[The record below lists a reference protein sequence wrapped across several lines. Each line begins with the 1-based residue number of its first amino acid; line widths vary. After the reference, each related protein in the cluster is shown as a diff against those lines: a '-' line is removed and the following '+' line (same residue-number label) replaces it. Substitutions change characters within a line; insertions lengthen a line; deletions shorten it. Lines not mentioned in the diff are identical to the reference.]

1 MGKTTIASDGKVR
14 GFGTNSNSMGKEK
27 FVFNRHTLSYERV
40 RLTIKNRLLRVFG
53 LASAVIVTGI
63 LFMTITNTFFPSQK
77 EKALQREI
85 AQMKIKYESVN
96 GQLDMMSKVLT
107 NLQDR
112 DASVH
117 RMMFGMDPID
127 QNVWNGGIGG
137 HEQYRDLAKFKE
149 SGELLVNTLSKAD
162 QLERQLVLQSLSLDT
177 IQRMAERMKEM
188 HSCLPAIKP
197 VREDKIKGR
206 LRALS
211 GFGMRIHPILK
222 VRKMH
227 TGMDFGAPK
236 GTAVQVTGDGKVVE
250 VTRDN
255 SGYGLHILVD
265 HGFGYRTLYG
275 HLQKADVRPGQKVV
289 RGQHIGT
296 IGSSGRSTAPHLHYE
311 VIYKGDKVNPIH
323 YVIDGL
329 SLEEYSELVEQAS
342 SSNMSFDY

>member
-1 MGKTTIASDGKVR
+1 
-14 GFGTNSNSMGKEK
+14 MGKEK

-40 RLTIKNRLLRVFG
+40 RLSIKHRLIRIFG
-53 LASAVIVTGI
+53 FMSAVIVTGM

-85 AQMKIKYESVN
+85 EQMKIKYESVN
-96 GQLDMMSKVLT
+96 GQLDMMSKVLS

-127 QNVWNGGIGG
+127 QAVWNGGIGG
-137 HEQYRDLAKFKE
+137 HESYRDLTKFQQ
-149 SGELLVNTLSKAD
+149 SGELLVNTLEKAD
-162 QLERQLVLQSLSLDT
+162 KLERQLVIQSLSLDT
-177 IQRMAERMKEM
+177 IQKMAERMNEM
-188 HSCLPAIKP
+188 HSSLPAIKP
-197 VREDKIKGR
+197 VREDKLNR
-206 LRALS
+206 NVRSLS

-227 TGMDFGAPK
+227 TGLDFGAPR

-255 SGYGLHILVD
+255 SGYGLHIIVD
-265 HGFGYRTLYG
+265 HGFGYKTLYG
-275 HLQKADVRPGQKVV
+275 HMEKADVKVGQKVT

-296 IGSSGRSTAPHLHYE
+296 IGNSGRSTAPHLHYE
-311 VIYKGDKVNPIH
+311 VIYKGQKVNPIH

-329 SLEEYSELVEQAS
+329 TLEEYSELVEKAS
-342 SSNMSFDY
+342 ASNVSFDY

>member
-1 MGKTTIASDGKVR
+1 M
-14 GFGTNSNSMGKEK
+14 
-27 FVFNRHTLSYERV
+27 FNRHTLSYERV
-40 RLTIKNRLLRVFG
+40 RLSIKHRLIRIFG
-53 LASAVIVTGI
+53 FTSAVIVTGM

-85 AQMKIKYESVN
+85 EQMKIKYESVN
-96 GQLDMMSKVLT
+96 GQLDMMSKVLS

-127 QNVWNGGIGG
+127 QSVWNGGIGG
-137 HEQYRDLAKFKE
+137 HESYRDLTKFQQ
-149 SGELLVNTLSKAD
+149 SGELLVNTLEKAD
-162 QLERQLVLQSLSLDT
+162 KLERQLVIQSLSLDT
-177 IQRMAERMKEM
+177 IQKMAERMNEM
-188 HSCLPAIKP
+188 HSSLPAIKP
-197 VREDKIKGR
+197 VREDKLNR
-206 LRALS
+206 NVRSLS

-227 TGMDFGAPK
+227 TGLDFGAPR

-255 SGYGLHILVD
+255 SGYGLHIIVD
-265 HGFGYRTLYG
+265 HGFGYKTLYG
-275 HLQKADVRPGQKVV
+275 HMEKADVKVGQKVT

-296 IGSSGRSTAPHLHYE
+296 IGNSGRSTAPHLHYE
-311 VIYKGDKVNPIH
+311 VIYKGQKVNPIH

-329 SLEEYSELVEQAS
+329 TLEEYSELVEKAS
-342 SSNMSFDY
+342 ASNVSFDY

>member
-1 MGKTTIASDGKVR
+1 
-14 GFGTNSNSMGKEK
+14 MGKEK

-40 RLTIKNRLLRVFG
+40 RLSIKHRLIRIFG
-53 LASAVIVTGI
+53 FTSAVIVTGM

-85 AQMKIKYESVN
+85 EQMKIKYESVN
-96 GQLDMMSKVLT
+96 GQLDMMSKVLS

-127 QNVWNGGIGG
+127 QAVWNGGIGG
-137 HEQYRDLAKFKE
+137 HESYRDLTKFQQ
-149 SGELLVNTLSKAD
+149 SGELLVNTLEKAD
-162 QLERQLVLQSLSLDT
+162 KLERQLVIQSLSLDT
-177 IQRMAERMKEM
+177 IQKMAERMNEM
-188 HSCLPAIKP
+188 HSSLPAIKP
-197 VREDKIKGR
+197 VREDKLNR
-206 LRALS
+206 NVRSLS
-211 GFGMRIHPILK
+211 GFGLRIHPILK

-227 TGMDFGAPK
+227 TGLDFGAPR

-255 SGYGLHILVD
+255 SGYGLHIIVD
-265 HGFGYRTLYG
+265 HGFGYKTLYG
-275 HLQKADVRPGQKVV
+275 HMEKSDVKVGQKVT

-296 IGSSGRSTAPHLHYE
+296 IGNSGRSTAPHLHYE
-311 VIYKGDKVNPIH
+311 VIYKGQKVNPIH

-329 SLEEYSELVEQAS
+329 TLEEYSELVEKAS
-342 SSNMSFDY
+342 ASNVSFDY

>member
-1 MGKTTIASDGKVR
+1 M
-14 GFGTNSNSMGKEK
+14 
-27 FVFNRHTLSYERV
+27 
-40 RLTIKNRLLRVFG
+40 
-53 LASAVIVTGI
+53 SAVIVTGM

-85 AQMKIKYESVN
+85 EQMKIKYESVN
-96 GQLDMMSKVLT
+96 GQLDMMSKVLS

-127 QNVWNGGIGG
+127 QAVWNGGIGG
-137 HEQYRDLAKFKE
+137 HESYRDLTKFQQ
-149 SGELLVNTLSKAD
+149 SGELLVNTLEKAD
-162 QLERQLVLQSLSLDT
+162 KLERQLVIQSLSLDT
-177 IQRMAERMKEM
+177 IQKMAERMNEM
-188 HSCLPAIKP
+188 HSSLPAIKP
-197 VREDKIKGR
+197 VREDKLNR
-206 LRALS
+206 NVRSLS

-227 TGMDFGAPK
+227 TGLDFGAPR

-255 SGYGLHILVD
+255 SGYGLHIIVD
-265 HGFGYRTLYG
+265 HGFGYKTLYG
-275 HLQKADVRPGQKVV
+275 HMEKADVKVGQKVT

-296 IGSSGRSTAPHLHYE
+296 IGNSGRSTAPHLHYE
-311 VIYKGDKVNPIH
+311 VIYKGQKVNPIH

-329 SLEEYSELVEQAS
+329 TLEEYSELVEKAS
-342 SSNMSFDY
+342 ASNVSFDY

>member
-1 MGKTTIASDGKVR
+1 
-14 GFGTNSNSMGKEK
+14 MGKEK

-40 RLTIKNRLLRVFG
+40 SPSIKHRLLRIFG
-53 LASAVIVTGI
+53 FTSAVIVTGM
-63 LFMTITNTFFPSQK
+63 LFMSITNTFFPSQK

-85 AQMKIKYESVN
+85 EQMKIKYESVN
-96 GQLDMMSKVLT
+96 GQLDMMSKVLG

-127 QNVWNGGIGG
+127 QAVWNGGIGG
-137 HEQYRDLAKFKE
+137 HESYRDLTKFQQ
-149 SGELLVNTLSKAD
+149 SGELLVNTLEKAD
-162 QLERQLVLQSLSLDT
+162 KLERQLVIQSLSLDT
-177 IQRMAERMKEM
+177 IQKMAERMNEM
-188 HSCLPAIKP
+188 HASLPAIKP
-197 VREDKIKGR
+197 VREDKLNR
-206 LRALS
+206 NLRSLS

-227 TGMDFGAPK
+227 TGLDFGAPR
-236 GTAVQVTGDGKVVE
+236 GTAVQVTGDGKVIE

-265 HGFGYRTLYG
+265 HGFGYKTLYG
-275 HLQKADVRPGQKVV
+275 HLEKADVKVGQKVT

-296 IGSSGRSTAPHLHYE
+296 IGNSGRSTAPHLHYE
-311 VIYKGDKVNPIH
+311 VIYKGQKVNPIH

-329 SLEEYSELVEQAS
+329 TLEEYAELVEKAS
-342 SSNMSFDY
+342 ASNVSFDY

>member
-1 MGKTTIASDGKVR
+1 
-14 GFGTNSNSMGKEK
+14 MGKEK

-40 RLTIKNRLLRVFG
+40 RLSIKHRLIRIFG
-53 LASAVIVTGI
+53 FTSAVIVTGM

-85 AQMKIKYESVN
+85 EQMKIKYESVN
-96 GQLDMMSKVLT
+96 GQLDMMSKVLS

-127 QNVWNGGIGG
+127 QSVWNGGIGG
-137 HEQYRDLAKFKE
+137 HESYRDLTKFQQ
-149 SGELLVNTLSKAD
+149 SGELLVNTLEKAD
-162 QLERQLVLQSLSLDT
+162 KLERQLVIQSLSLDT
-177 IQRMAERMKEM
+177 IQKMAERMNEM
-188 HSCLPAIKP
+188 HSSLPAIKP
-197 VREDKIKGR
+197 VREDKLNSNVR
-206 LRALS
+206 SLS

-227 TGMDFGAPK
+227 TGLDFGAPR

-255 SGYGLHILVD
+255 SGYGLHIIVD
-265 HGFGYRTLYG
+265 HGFGYKTLYG
-275 HLQKADVRPGQKVV
+275 HMEKADVKVGQKVT

-296 IGSSGRSTAPHLHYE
+296 IGNSGRSTAPHLHYE
-311 VIYKGDKVNPIH
+311 VIYKGQKVNPIH

-329 SLEEYSELVEQAS
+329 TLEEYSELVEKAS
-342 SSNMSFDY
+342 ASNVSFDY

>member
-1 MGKTTIASDGKVR
+1 
-14 GFGTNSNSMGKEK
+14 MGKEK

-40 RLTIKNRLLRVFG
+40 RLSIKHRLIRIFG
-53 LASAVIVTGI
+53 FTSAVIVAGM

-85 AQMKIKYESVN
+85 EQMKIKYESVN
-96 GQLDMMSKVLT
+96 GQLDMMSKVLS

-127 QNVWNGGIGG
+127 QSVWNGGIGG
-137 HEQYRDLAKFKE
+137 HESYRDLTKFQQ
-149 SGELLVNTLSKAD
+149 SGELLVNTLEKAD
-162 QLERQLVLQSLSLDT
+162 KLERQLVIQSLSLDT
-177 IQRMAERMKEM
+177 IQKMAERMNEM
-188 HSCLPAIKP
+188 HSSLPAIKP
-197 VREDKIKGR
+197 VREDKLNR
-206 LRALS
+206 NVRSLS

-227 TGMDFGAPK
+227 TGLDFGAPR

-255 SGYGLHILVD
+255 SGYGLHIIVD
-265 HGFGYRTLYG
+265 HGFGYKTLYG
-275 HLQKADVRPGQKVV
+275 HMEKADVKVGQKVT

-296 IGSSGRSTAPHLHYE
+296 IGNSGRSTAPHLHYE
-311 VIYKGDKVNPIH
+311 VIYKEKKVNPIH

-329 SLEEYSELVEQAS
+329 TLEEYSELVEKAS
-342 SSNMSFDY
+342 ASNVSFDY